1 MLHRKPSLLNSKR
14 AGPKVL
20 SIRASGIQVVNVS
33 ACSTR
38 ILHPTPLRDV
48 TLTITGT
55 ERVSIWFEMLVQGP
69 CFEWWMLRRF
79 KMLRPVSVEVISAA
93 LGLKDGPSVCLF
105 KLPYTAMKQSQTPN
119 PINITA
125 LE

>member
-55 ERVSIWFEMLVQGP
+55 ERVSIWFETLVQGP

-79 KMLRPVSVEVISAA
+79 KILRPGSVAVISAA
-93 LGLKDGPSVCLF
+93 LGLKVGQIGRASCRARVCQ
-105 KLPYTAMKQSQTPN
+105 YV
-119 PINITA
+119 
-125 LE
+125 

>member
-38 ILHPTPLRDV
+38 ILHPTRLRDV

-55 ERVSIWFEMLVQGP
+55 ERVSIWFATLVTGP
-69 CFEWWMLRRF
+69 GFAWWMLRSV
-79 KMLRPVSVEVISAA
+79 KILRPGSVSVISDAVGFKV
-93 LGLKDGPSVCLF
+93 GLSVCLF
-105 KLPYTAMKQSQTPN
+105 TIPLVAFHTSH
-119 PINITA
+119 
-125 LE
+125 